1 MSWLSSFI
9 NNPVQTVY
17 DVADNVVDVVKDV
30 GDFVQDDILIPVTE
44 GFEDIYKAIE
54 DDPVRSIAYIAAAVV
69 STVPGFWWVY
79 PAVVAADTKESGGT
93 IEESLTAGAKAAA
106 TQAVTTAIAAGVSSS
121 VEAAVLGDAFAPTA
135 SAISTAETIGTI
147 AGGAAVGATGAI
159 ILGEDPLE
167 ATIMGGAQAGL
178 SAAMGKVRANVAEY
192 TASQNLDL
200 SDELAVSG
208 QPLSADYEM
217 PIVPKA
223 ILSVVEAQLAHTL
236 SGGDGA
242 VSDAVIQ
249 QAILRATVTTATMQE
264 YLNTIDYQPSDAQL
278 AALTNGVIQTTT
290 TALQGGDVSAT
301 AVKNIINYTA
311 LTLKENFKDIAKTT
325 IDKVKGTYEDVEKK
339 AGEYDFVA
347 AEHEAVQT
355 DYTNAITEGNE
366 AKEKYD
372 ALRAEIEPRFA
383 EQARLKTEVDQAKID
398 FESSVANTGSTVES
412 TALFND
418 LYDDSIKAY
427 NAYTI
432 ELDKDYAENYKDK
445 LEQYRNEATTAYE
458 QAQDYVP
465 QINDLTD
472 RRTELGTEYKELE
485 ATLVQDAD
493 SLDEA
498 LKPTYKATDQAF
510 VKAMTN
516 DMFNAEEYARLN
528 GLEDKGETGEE
539 IDPYYHWLTT
549 GKEEQLP
556 VNESQYR
563 NDFTTAANN
572 LVNDALQAAGL
583 TPAHLSKN
591 TIDLIKKQI
600 NEDYSGNLAKIN
612 NADIDVFAKTISD
625 QYVLEQEFND
635 DILFDREQTGKIS
648 SEALNSATKETIEYN
663 KNNVT
668 DTQIANG
675 TAVLKYNHND
685 GLINWEDIGGLEM
698 PRYDSKYGG
707 MVVTRK
713 GPNGVVQTVDL
724 ASGEVIDEEG
734 LRITITRKNIT
745 LPVTADGTPLESPT
759 KDDSQ
764 EEFDRK
770 IAILNEQGTTVAIG
784 SLEHLKFKNPEKYL
798 EQVSILDA
806 DGGEAVNAAYS
817 GVPVYELAKN
827 VFSLAAETET
837 GQDILN
843 SSLVKN
849 MSGIAT
855 QAGGELVQAANTMV
869 MIAGINPASTPA
881 GKWARDSI
889 KLGGDMKTEEWKTE
903 FKGMS
908 DRINN
913 ANIESEFLEDGVTPN
928 PKAGELKGGTLDRF
942 LNTTKSIFGE
952 LIDHPTVF
960 LAEYVGKEVLQEIP
974 ILIASGGTGNIAKRL
989 MLEAGEAYAKKLST
1003 KVSLGTALTLDAVES
1018 FGGTAA
1024 GAFDDAYATALK
1036 SGMNETEAS
1045 AFAQDVAV
1053 RAGTTAVLTNFAT
1066 NKIGG
1071 DAFEKVLYGGKKSGS
1086 FATKFNAFSK
1096 ATIKEAGQEAFEET
1110 TAQGVVEM
1118 SLYPLDPNRDISGN
1132 LATNAWL
1139 GALAGGGTSTTL
1151 LAGKSVI
1158 NSTGDFVS
1166 NIISNTNP
1174 QIKNIIDNYDGTSEG
1189 LTSAETQLNNLGIED
1204 NTLKTNVL
1212 SIMSPSDYQNTGNVL
1227 DAFKNVEGVY
1237 TPKINEINQFVGK
1250 SSDTDFKSTFDA
1262 YIDKGTVNRQEIL
1275 DAAAAENVDL
1285 TEDQIN
1291 KFIGQKN
1298 EIETITGAKIE
1309 FDPLGTTGTEATDFF
1324 KAIGY
1329 NPTGTEIT
1337 QFTAPVS
1344 ELEQQEAIAKF
1355 VDPLMTDKDEVTAF
1369 YEAVG
1374 YTPSAGEID
1383 QFVGQVEETKQKIA
1397 VGEYVDPR
1405 IVSEIEAF
1413 EAYKEAGLPDVRPE
1427 DVQSLTGQ
1435 YDQELLSGKL
1445 TESLPGARYNVLD
1458 YNLGEQT
1465 KKVDALTELLSTS
1478 DTKIDSLNNLLLDQT
1493 SKTDALNTLL
1503 GTPATDTDTATGIYG
1518 TLADQQTNF
1527 NTQLDQQNT
1536 DFINL
1541 INQQEETRI
1550 ATEAEKLEEAR
1561 KASVEKAA
1569 KDKQMGDAEQIY
1581 AMTRPRTGSVKEVE
1595 LANIGNP
1602 YDFQSIFRDAAQESF
1617 YQTPYRKGGQV
1628 DNINDRLLKLIGGN

>member
-1 MSWLSSFI
+1 MSWFSSFV
-9 NNPVQTVY
+9 NNPVKTTVN
-17 DVADNVVDVVKDV
+17 VVNNVVDAVKDV

-54 DDPVRSIAYIAAAVV
+54 DDPVRSIIYIGAAVV
-69 STVPGFWWVY
+69 STIPGFWWVY

-93 IEESLTAGAKAAA
+93 VEESLTAGAKAAA
-106 TQAVTTAIAAGVSSS
+106 TQYVTQGIASGVSSYT
-121 VEAAVLGDAFAPTA
+121 EAAVLGDAFAPTA
-135 SAISTAETIGTI
+135 SAISTAETIGTV
-147 AGGAAVGATGAI
+147 AAGAAVGATGAI

-167 ATIMGGAQAGL
+167 AAIMGGAQAGL
-178 SAAMGKVRANVAEY
+178 SAAMGKVRTNVAEY

-217 PIVPKA
+217 PIIPKA
-223 ILSVVEAQLAHTL
+223 VLSVVEAQLSHTL
-236 SGGDGA
+236 SGGDGT
-242 VSDAVIQ
+242 VSDAIIQ
-249 QAILRATVTTATMQE
+249 QAILRATVTTATMQT

-290 TALQGGDVSAT
+290 VALQGGDVSGT

-325 IDKVKGTYEDVEKK
+325 IDKVRGTYEDVEKK

-355 DYTNAITEGNE
+355 DYNNAMTEGNE

-383 EQARLKTEVDQAKID
+383 ERDRLKVNMDAAKAA
-398 FESSVANTGSTVES
+398 FEASPANNAAREAANTNYNN
-412 TALFND
+412 A
-418 LYDDSIKAY
+418 IKAY
-427 NAYTI
+427 NNYASQ
-432 ELDKDYAENYKDK
+432 LDTDYSTNYKPA
-445 LEQYRNEATTAYE
+445 LEKYLNITDNAYK
-458 QAQDYVP
+458 QAQDYIP
-465 QINDLTD
+465 QLNDLTD
-472 RRTELGTEYKELE
+472 RRTELGEEYKELE
-485 ATLVQDAD
+485 ATLVQD
-493 SLDEA
+493 SGNLDEA
-498 LKPTYKATDQAF
+498 LKPTYVATNQAF

-516 DMFNAEEYARLN
+516 DTFNEEEYAKLN
-528 GLEDKGETGEE
+528 GLEDAGETGEE

-556 VNESQYR
+556 INEEQYKS
-563 NDFTTAANN
+563 DFQTAANT
-572 LVNDALQAAGL
+572 LVNNALQAAGL

-591 TIDLIKKQI
+591 TINLIKKQI
-600 NEDYSGNLAKIN
+600 TEDYKGNLASIN

-635 DILFDREQTGKIS
+635 DILFEREQTGKIS
-648 SEALNSATKETIEYN
+648 SEALGNATKETIEYN

-685 GLINWEDIGGLEM
+685 GLINWEDVGGLEI

-713 GPNGVVQTVDL
+713 GSDGTTQTVDL
-724 ASGEVIDEEG
+724 ASGEVIAEE
-734 LRITITRKNIT
+734 LRIKITPVSYT
-745 LPVTADGTPLESPT
+745 LKDGTKVP
-759 KDDSQ
+759 
-764 EEFDRK
+764 
-770 IAILNEQGTTVAIG
+770 NG
-784 SLEHLKFKNPEKYL
+784 SLAHLKEQHPEKYL
-798 EQVSILDA
+798 EQISMLDA
-806 DGGEAVNAAYS
+806 DGGEAVNAS
-817 GVPVYELAKN
+817 NLGVPTYELAKN
-827 VFSLAAETET
+827 VFKLAAETET

-843 SSLVKN
+843 SSLVRN
-849 MSGIAT
+849 TAGIAVEGVANVI
-855 QAGGELVQAANTMV
+855 QAVNGMVVLAN
-869 MIAGINPASTPA
+869 INPNSTPV
-881 GKWARDSI
+881 GEWARDTI
-889 KLGGDMKTEEWKTE
+889 KLGGDIKEPGWQADAEKMQK
-903 FKGMS
+903 
-908 DRINN
+908 
-913 ANIESEFLEDGVTPN
+913 NIESAKGFKGTAEAIWGEFANAPGL
-928 PKAGELKGGTLDRF
+928 F
-942 LNTTKSIFGE
+942 M
-952 LIDHPTVF
+952 
-960 LAEYVGKEVLQEIP
+960 AEIIGQEIFEELP
-974 ILIASGGTGNIAKRL
+974 TFILTGG
-989 MLEAGEAYAKKLST
+989 AGTIT
-1003 KVSLGTALTLDAVES
+1003 KVLVKEWAEKAAKEMTGRVMVKTAIAADAIE
-1018 FGGTAA
+1018 AA
-1024 GAFDDAYATALK
+1024 GGAVVGSFDDAYDTGIKAGMSEANAGQFALDVSK
-1036 SGMNETEAS
+1036 RAMVVGFAS
-1045 AFAQDVAV
+1045 SLASNQ
-1053 RAGTTAVLTNFAT
+1053 
-1066 NKIGG
+1066 IGG
-1071 DAFEKVLYGGKKSGS
+1071 KVFEEIVYGKGKTG
-1086 FATKFNAFSK
+1086 ATSLASNFTDFSK
-1096 ATIKEAGQEAFEET
+1096 VVAGEAGQEAIEG
-1110 TAQGVVEM
+1110 ALVQGVVEL
-1118 SLYPLDPNRDISGN
+1118 SLYPYDPNRDVGGN
-1132 LATNAWL
+1132 MAAEIIL
-1139 GALAGGGTSTTL
+1139 GALSGGGVSGSMYG
-1151 LAGKSVI
+1151 GKQVI
-1158 NSTGDFVS
+1158 NTSGDYITNVLTNLNPEVD
-1166 NIISNTNP
+1166 NIVKS
-1174 QIKNIIDNYDGTSEG
+1174 YDGTSESLTVAENKLSNLG
-1189 LTSAETQLNNLGIED
+1189 LTD
-1204 NTLKTNVL
+1204 NRLQTNVL
-1212 SIMSPSDYQNTGNVL
+1212 DVMSPSDYQSSTDVFN
-1227 DAFKNVEGVY
+1227 AFKNVDGVY
-1237 TPKINEINQFVGK
+1237 TAEIGEENQFIGK

-1262 YIDKGTVNRQEIL
+1262 YIDKGTVDRQEVL
-1275 DAAAAENVDL
+1275 DAAAAENVEL
-1285 TEDQIN
+1285 NEDQI
-1291 KFIGQKN
+1291 KQYIGQKN

-1309 FDPLGTTGTEATDFF
+1309 FDPLGTTGTEASDFF

-1374 YTPSAGEID
+1374 YIPTTEEVD
-1383 QFVGQVEETKQKIA
+1383 QFVGQVEETKQQLA
-1397 VGEYVDPR
+1397 LGEYVDPK

-1536 DFINL
+1536 DFTNL
-1541 INQQEETRI
+1541 ITQQEETRI
-1550 ATEAEKLEEAR
+1550 ATEAGKVEEAR
-1561 KASVEKAA
+1561 KASVAKAA

-1617 YQTPYRKGGQV
+1617 YQTPYGKGGQV